1 MAIFTAVRNKKQTA
15 GTMMGVLKYV
25 TQACKTMLDD
35 QWMVTGHNCVA
46 RASYLEMMTTK
57 QQFRKTDG
65 RQFYHFV
72 QSFPAEDGLTPQ
84 QVNAIGVES
93 RRSSSQILR

>member
-72 QSFPAEDGLTPQ
+72 QILPGGGRADATAGQRHRRGVRAEAVP
-84 QVNAIGVES
+84 
-93 RRSSSQILR
+93 RF

>member
-35 QWMVTGHNCVA
+35 QWMVRGHNCVA
-46 RASYLEMMTTK
+46 STSYLEMMTTK
-57 QQFRKTDG
+57 QQ
-65 RQFYHFV
+65 Y
-72 QSFPAEDGLTPQ
+72 
-84 QVNAIGVES
+84 
-93 RRSSSQILR
+93 

>member
-35 QWMVTGHNCVA
+35 QWMVTD
-46 RASYLEMMTTK
+46 TTAWQGIVPGNDDNQ
-57 QQFRKTDG
+57 QQFRKRMADNSIT
-65 RQFYHFV
+65 
-72 QSFPAEDGLTPQ
+72 SSNPP
-84 QVNAIGVES
+84 
-93 RRSSSQILR
+93 RRRTG

>member
-46 RASYLEMMTTK
+46 RTSYLE
-57 QQFRKTDG
+57 
-65 RQFYHFV
+65 
-72 QSFPAEDGLTPQ
+72 
-84 QVNAIGVES
+84 
-93 RRSSSQILR
+93 

>member
-46 RASYLEMMTTK
+46 GGS
-57 QQFRKTDG
+57 
-65 RQFYHFV
+65 
-72 QSFPAEDGLTPQ
+72 
-84 QVNAIGVES
+84 
-93 RRSSSQILR
+93 LR

>member
-57 QQFRKTDG
+57 QQFRKNGWQTILSLRPILPGGG
-65 RQFYHFV
+65 RADATAGQRHRRGV
-72 QSFPAEDGLTPQ
+72 RAEAVP
-84 QVNAIGVES
+84 
-93 RRSSSQILR
+93 RF

>member
-1 MAIFTAVRNKKQTA
+1 
-15 GTMMGVLKYV
+15 MMGVLKYV

-65 RQFYHFV
+65 RQFYYFV
-72 QSFPAEDGLTPQ
+72 QFFPATVWYASVTIVAGK
-84 QVNAIGVES
+84 GVS
-93 RRSSSQILR
+93 

>member
-1 MAIFTAVRNKKQTA
+1 MCIRDR
-15 GTMMGVLKYV
+15 KYV

-65 RQFYHFV
+65 KMCIRDRM
-72 QSFPAEDGLTPQ
+72 DGLQ
-84 QVNAIGVES
+84 
-93 RRSSSQILR
+93 

>member
-35 QWMVTGHNCVA
+35 QWMVTGHSQVSV
-46 RASYLEMMTTK
+46 RSIK
-57 QQFRKTDG
+57 G
-65 RQFYHFV
+65 GHFV
-72 QSFPAEDGLTPQ
+72 GNS
-84 QVNAIGVES
+84 
-93 RRSSSQILR
+93 ILGGARGNLPT

>member
-72 QSFPAEDGLTPQ
+72 QSFPAETADATAGQ
-84 QVNAIGVES
+84 RHRRGVRAEAVP
-93 RRSSSQILR
+93 RF